1 MLSRDILTTAT
12 KATTTN
18 KLPCAELQKIYKKK
32 LNKCNKKKNKIY

>member
-12 KATTTN
+12 KAATTN
-18 KLPCAELQKIYKKK
+18 KLPCAELQKINKK